1 MEKIKICFGITKG
14 NWGGA
19 QKYVYDLATNLPPED
34 FEISVITGQPGVL
47 CDKLVE
53 KKIEVSRLA
62 KLGRDIKLSDDIHA
76 FFTLLSLFSH
86 NRPDILH
93 LNSPKMGL
101 LGALAGRMAGV
112 KKIIYTSHGWPFLE
126 DRSRLSKL
134 FFKILCWKIC
144 LFVHH
149 IIVISESE
157 KIRTRNWW
165 LIRHKIH
172 LIYNGIA
179 PTDLLSR
186 EEARTKLDLPEK
198 SFVVGT
204 IAELHKNK
212 GLKYLPPIADVNF
225 IIIGDG
231 DERNNLEKN
240 NQHLT
245 LAGNIPSAASLL
257 SAFDIFVLPSI
268 KEGLPYV
275 ILEAGLAGL
284 AVIATSVG
292 GIPEMIDHEKSG
304 ILVPTKNPEK
314 IKRAIET
321 LKNHSEIRQSYGENL
336 KKSVESGFSLEK
348 MVRGTVDLY
357 LG

>member
-1 MEKIKICFGITKG
+1 MEKIKICFGVTKG

-34 FEISVITGQPGVL
+34 FVVSVITGQPGTL
-47 CDKLVE
+47 CDKLSE
-53 KKIEVSRLA
+53 KKIEVSRLVN
-62 KLGRDIKLSDDIHA
+62 LGRDIKLRDDIHA

-126 DRSRLSKL
+126 DRSKLSKI
-134 FFKILCWKIC
+134 FFKMLCWKIC
-144 LFVHH
+144 LLSHRV
-149 IIVISESE
+149 IVISESE

-165 LIRHKIH
+165 LVRHKIN
-172 LIYNGIA
+172 LIYNGVA
-179 PTDLLSR
+179 TTNLLSR
-186 EEARTKLDLPEK
+186 KEARAELNLPEDA
-198 SFVVGT
+198 FVVGT

-212 GLKYLPPIADVNF
+212 GLEYLPKIDNVDF
-225 IIIGDG
+225 VLIGEG
-231 DERNNLEKN
+231 EERKNLENKG
-240 NQHLT
+240 LI
-245 LAGNIPSAASLL
+245 LAGNIPDASRLL
-257 SAFDIFVLPSI
+257 PAFDIFVLPSI

-284 AVIATSVG
+284 PVIATSVG
-292 GIPEMIDHEKSG
+292 GIPEMIDHEQSG

-321 LKNHSEIRQSYGENL
+321 LKNHPEICQSYGESL
-336 KKSVESGFSLEK
+336 KKKVGSGFSLEG
-348 MVRGTVDLY
+348 MVEETMIIYGK
-357 LG
+357 